1 MSRKTFKSSFF
12 KQPFSRFTGRKHYLT
27 KKFPKYTPQSLMPT
41 DISTTTSKIPNFDF
55 SEIERTT
62 DRAWYD
68 QEESGVTDDFHF
80 MNNIMGFASKEI
92 EQAKKEGFTD
102 LKQKKLQLSKPL
114 SKKKAN
120 LIDTNKWELNR
131 MITSGVVEK
140 SNYNYQLYDDED
152 EEYNKMLIQVNEI
165 NPKFLAGYT
174 ILADKLHQNNKIEIV
189 KDPSSDISRLAK
201 RGSNIL
207 RIIREKKEASK
218 YLELEEGDNSSNTNN
233 TKNIFNDMGIGDMNR
248 KFSEAMMEGNYEN
261 MLKNKLEAVSEFAKT
276 KTIKEQKESL
286 PIFSVKEELLNIIR
300 DNKVTII
307 VGETGSGKTTQLTQY
322 LYENGYAKYGIIGCT
337 QPRRVAAVC
346 VAKRVSEEMCIELGD
361 IVGYTIRFE
370 EFINEKTT
378 KIKYM
383 TEGILLRESLTDNEL
398 NTYSVII
405 MDEAHERSLCTD
417 VLFGILKKI
426 IAKRRD
432 LKLIIT
438 SATMNSK
445 KFSSFFGDAPI
456 YQIPGRTFQ
465 VTYNYAKSTP
475 EDYVDA
481 AVKKAIEV
489 HLRYPQGDILV
500 FMTGQEDIEA
510 TCLLLNERL
519 KRFEGNVPKIV
530 ILPIYSQ
537 LPSDYQARIF
547 QKTKYRKCIVATNI
561 AETSLTLDGVKYVID
576 SGLCKL
582 KVYNPKIGMD
592 ALRVTPISQANAN
605 QRGGRAGRTG
615 PGLCFRLYTE
625 HSFNNEMWEN
635 NVPEIQRTNLAN
647 VVLLLKS
654 LKIDNLLEFEFMDP
668 PPHDTILNSMYQLWQ
683 LGALDDNGDLT
694 ELGKVMVEFPL
705 DPSLSK
711 ILIVSEKYGCSSEI
725 ATIVSML
732 NVQSIFVRPKD
743 YEKQADLARE
753 RFYIPES
760 DHLTLLNV
768 YEKWRLNNNSIEW
781 ANENFLN
788 YKSLKKVNDVR
799 KQIILIMLNNN
810 INLISCNNN
819 WEYVRKCI
827 IAGYFLNAAKLKGIG
842 EYVNLRTGIP
852 CVLHPSSAIY
862 SLGYTPDYCVYHE
875 LIMTSKEYMSC
886 VTAIEPSWLVEVA
899 PNFFSFKKI
908 ENDNLLKIKLQNE
921 EKKEND
927 VKEEDINNKDE
938 NKDEGDEE
946 TEKFSENEK
955 EINNEDINS
964 NINNN
969 CIELEEEKEEN
980 KIINGRNNKKEKS
993 KLNIFNKKRKFRI
1006 I

>member
-1 MSRKTFKSSFF
+1 MSHFPNFF
-12 KQPFSRFTGRKHYLT
+12 KRPYQRLIGRKHYLT
-27 KKFPKYTPQSLMPT
+27 KKFPKFTPQSLNPT
-41 DISTTTSKIPNFDF
+41 NDVSLNDNTANKVNYDL
-55 SEIERTT
+55 SEIEKTT
-62 DRAWYD
+62 DRDWYD
-68 QEESGVTDDFHF
+68 QEESGVTDDFHYIH
-80 MNNIMGFASKEI
+80 NIMGFSSKEI
-92 EQAKKEGFTD
+92 EKAKEEGFTD

-114 SKKKAN
+114 NKKKAN

-152 EEYNKMLIQVNEI
+152 DEENKLLIQI
-165 NPKFLAGYT
+165 NDIKPKFLSGHV
-174 ILADKLHQNNKIEIV
+174 ILSKQNQKIEIV
-189 KDPSSDISRLAK
+189 KDPLSDISRMAK

-207 RIIREKKEASK
+207 RYIREKKEATK
-218 YLELEEGDNSSNTNN
+218 YQDNQSEQNGDLSSVNDQNNGAN
-233 TKNIFNDMGIGDMNR
+233 TKNIFTDLNMNSNLGLEGI
-248 KFSEAMMEGNYEN
+248 SPELSQAIVESSYAS
-261 MLKNKLEAVSEFAKT
+261 MLKNKLAAVSEFAKT
-276 KTIKEQKESL
+276 KTIKEQRESL
-286 PIFSVKEELLNIIR
+286 PIYSVREELLNIIR
-300 DNKVTII
+300 DNKVVII

-322 LYENGYAKYGIIGCT
+322 LYESGYAKYGIIGCT

-346 VAKRVSEEMCIELGD
+346 VAKRVSEEMNTQLGD
-361 IVGYTIRFE
+361 VVGYTIRFE
-370 EFINEKTT
+370 EFVNENKT

-398 NTYSVII
+398 NMYSVII

-445 KFSSFFGDAPI
+445 KFSTFFGEAPI
-456 YQIPGRTFQ
+456 YVIPGRTFQ
-465 VTYNYAKSTP
+465 VSYQYGKSTP

-481 AVKKAIEV
+481 AVKKTIEV
-489 HLRYPQGDILV
+489 HLQYPQGDILV

-510 TCLLLNERL
+510 TCLLLKERL
-519 KRFEGNVPKIV
+519 RQLGENVPKIV

-547 QKTKYRKCIVATNI
+547 QKTEHRKCIVATNI

-576 SGLCKL
+576 TGLCKL

-625 HSFNNEMWEN
+625 HSYNSEMWEN

-654 LKIDNLLEFEFMDP
+654 LKIDDLLEFDFMDP
-668 PPHDTILNSMYQLWQ
+668 PPPDTILNSMYQLWQ
-683 LGALDDNGDLT
+683 LGALDNNGDLT

-705 DPSLSK
+705 DPALSK

-743 YEKQADLARE
+743 HEKQADLARE
-753 RFYIPES
+753 RFYVPES

-768 YEKWRLNNNSIEW
+768 YEEWRLNDNSKEW
-781 ANENFLN
+781 ANENYLN

-799 KQIILIMLNNN
+799 KQIVLIMQNNN
-810 INLISCNNN
+810 IELVSCKNN
-819 WEYVRKCI
+819 WEDVRKCI
-827 IAGYFLNAAKLKGIG
+827 VAGYFLNAAKLKGIG

-886 VTAIEPSWLVEVA
+886 VTAIESSWLVEVV
-899 PNFFSFKKI
+899 PDFFSFKKI
-908 ENDNLLKIKLQNE
+908 VSDNPLHSTIDKNENKEE
-921 EKKEND
+921 EKKEE
-927 VKEEDINNKDE
+927 KEDEDEITEKNTNNIDLDE
-938 NKDEGDEE
+938 N
-946 TEKFSENEK
+946 
-955 EINNEDINS
+955 NNIS
-964 NINNN
+964 M
-969 CIELEEEKEEN
+969 
-980 KIINGRNNKKEKS
+980 GRQTPSVYKEKLD
-993 KLNIFNKKRKFRI
+993 KMNNLRKKRRFHI
-1006 I
+1006 

>member
-1 MSRKTFKSSFF
+1 MNRKSFKSNFF

-55 SEIERTT
+55 SEIERYT

-80 MNNIMGFASKEI
+80 MNNIMGFASQEI

-131 MITSGVVEK
+131 MITSGVVDK
-140 SNYNYQLYDDED
+140 SNYNYQLYDEDD
-152 EEYNKMLIQVNEI
+152 EEYNKMLIQVNDI
-165 NPKFLAGYT
+165 NPKFLSGYT
-174 ILADKLHQNNKIEIV
+174 ILSDKLHQNNKIEIV
-189 KDPSSDISRLAK
+189 KDPASDISRLAK

-207 RIIREKKEASK
+207 KWIREKKEASK
-218 YLELEEGDNSSNTNN
+218 YLEQEEGDNMSTSSSKNN
-233 TKNIFNDMGIGDMNR
+233 TKNIFNDMGIGDMN
-248 KFSEAMMEGNYEN
+248 KNFSEAMLEGNYEN
-261 MLKNKLEAVSEFAKT
+261 MVKNKLEAVSEFART

-300 DNKVTII
+300 DNKVVII

-322 LYENGYAKYGIIGCT
+322 LYESGYAKYGIIGCT

-346 VAKRVSEEMCIELGD
+346 VAKRVSEEMNTDLGD

-438 SATMNSK
+438 SATMNSR
-445 KFSSFFGDAPI
+445 KFSSFFGGAPI

-465 VTYNYAKSTP
+465 VTYHYAKSTP

-481 AVKKAIEV
+481 AVKKAIQV
-489 HLRYPQGDILV
+489 HLEYPSGDILV

-519 KRFEGNVPKIV
+519 KRLEGNVPKIV

-576 SGLCKL
+576 TGLCKL

-615 PGLCFRLYTE
+615 PGICFRLYTE
-625 HSFNNEMWEN
+625 HSFNSEMWEN

-694 ELGKVMVEFPL
+694 DLGKVMVEFPL

-768 YEKWRLNNNSIEW
+768 YEKWQLNNNSIEW

-810 INLISCNNN
+810 IELISCKNN
-819 WEYVRKCI
+819 WEDVRKCI

-908 ENDNLLKIKLQNE
+908 ESDNPLKVKIQNE
-921 EKKEND
+921 EKKESEE
-927 VKEEDINNKDE
+927 VKIDE
-938 NKDEGDEE
+938 KEKVDDEDEE
-946 TEKFSENEK
+946 TEKFDENAK
-955 EINNEDINS
+955 DDDMDNKL
-964 NINNN
+964 NNN
-969 CIELEEEKEEN
+969 IIELDENEEEKKMLN
-980 KIINGRNNKKEKS
+980 DKNVKKEPS
-993 KLNIFNKKRKFRI
+993 KLKIFNKKRKFRI

>member
-1 MSRKTFKSSFF
+1 MKKSFNF
-12 KQPFSRFTGRKHYLT
+12 KQPFSRFIGRKHYLT
-27 KKFPKYTPQSLMPT
+27 KKFPKYTPQSLMPV
-41 DISTTTSKIPNFDF
+41 DISTTGASKVPNFDF
-55 SEIERTT
+55 SEIERYT

-80 MNNIMGFASKEI
+80 LHNIMGFASKEI
-92 EQAKKEGFTD
+92 EKAKEEGFTD

-152 EEYNKMLIQVNEI
+152 EEYNKMLIQVNDI
-165 NPKFLAGYT
+165 NPKFLSGHT
-174 ILADKLHQNNKIEIV
+174 ILSEKLHHNNKIEIV
-189 KDPSSDISRLAK
+189 KDPTSDISRLAK

-207 RIIREKKEASK
+207 RYIREKKEASK
-218 YLELEEGDNSSNTNN
+218 FQEIEGEQGDNNSTKN
-233 TKNIFNDMGIGDMNR
+233 TKNIFNDMGVGEMN
-248 KFSEAMMEGNYEN
+248 KEFSEAAEGNYVN
-261 MLKNKLEAVSEFAKT
+261 MLKNKLEAV
-276 KTIKEQKESL
+276 
-286 PIFSVKEELLNIIR
+286 
-300 DNKVTII
+300 

-322 LYENGYAKYGIIGCT
+322 LYENGYSKYGIIGCT

-346 VAKRVSEEMCIELGD
+346 VAKRVSEEMGTELGD

-370 EFINEKTT
+370 EFINEKRT

-398 NTYSVII
+398 NMYSVII

-432 LKLIIT
+432 LKLIVT

-445 KFSSFFGDAPI
+445 KFSSFFGGAPI

-465 VTYNYAKSTP
+465 VTYHYAKSTP

-489 HLRYPQGDILV
+489 HLQYPQGDILV

-519 KRFEGNVPKIV
+519 KLLGENVPKIV

-576 SGLCKL
+576 TGLCKL

-625 HSFNNEMWEN
+625 HSFNSEMWEN

-683 LGALDDNGDLT
+683 LGALDENGDLT
-694 ELGKVMVEFPL
+694 DLGKVMVEFPL
-705 DPSLSK
+705 DPALSK

-768 YEKWRLNNNSIEW
+768 YEKWRMNNNSIEW
-781 ANENFLN
+781 ANENYLN

-810 INLISCNNN
+810 IKLISCNNN

-827 IAGYFLNAAKLKGIG
+827 IAGYFLNSAKLKGIG
-842 EYVNLRTGIP
+842 EYVNIRTGIP

-886 VTAIEPSWLVEVA
+886 VTSIEPSWLVEVA

-908 ENDNLLKIKLQNE
+908 ESDNPLKGISPE
-921 EKKEND
+921 EKKNNEIIEE
-927 VKEEDINNKDE
+927 KEELNKDE
-938 NKDEGDEE
+938 ESEE
-946 TEKFSENEK
+946 TEKYEENENNDDNDK
-955 EINNEDINS
+955 ETKSKIIELDENEENMNN

-969 CIELEEEKEEN
+969 SQN
-980 KIINGRNNKKEKS
+980 NNKKEKY
-993 KLNIFNKKRKFRI
+993 KLNIFNKKRRFRI

>member
-1 MSRKTFKSSFF
+1 MQKKTGFLKPTF
-12 KQPFSRFTGRKHYLT
+12 QRFTGRKHYLT
-27 KKFPKYTPQSLMPT
+27 KKFPKFTPQSLNPT
-41 DISTTTSKIPNFDF
+41 NDTSLNYQNGKINYDL
-55 SEIERTT
+55 SEIEKAT
-62 DRAWYD
+62 DRDWYD

-80 MNNIMGFASKEI
+80 IHNIMGFTSKEI
-92 EQAKKEGFTD
+92 EKAKEEGFTD

-114 SKKKAN
+114 NKKKAN

-140 SNYNYQLYDDED
+140 FNYNYQLYDDED
-152 EEYNKMLIQVNEI
+152 DEENKLLIQVNDI
-165 NPKFLAGYT
+165 KPQFLSGYT
-174 ILADKLHQNNKIEIV
+174 ILSKQNQKIEIV
-189 KDPSSDISRLAK
+189 KDPLSDISRMAK

-207 RIIREKKEASK
+207 RYIREKKEATK
-218 YLELEEGDNSSNTNN
+218 YKENQNEQNGDLNSINNDNTGMN
-233 TKNIFNDMGIGDMNR
+233 TRNIFQDLNLNKNLEIDGI
-248 KFSEAMMEGNYEN
+248 SPELSQTLIESSYAN

-276 KTIKEQKESL
+276 KTIREQRESL
-286 PIFSVKEELLNIIR
+286 PIYSVRDELLNIIR

-322 LYENGYAKYGIIGCT
+322 LYESGYSKYGIIGCT

-346 VAKRVSEEMCIELGD
+346 VAKRVSEEMNSQLGD

-370 EFINEKTT
+370 EFVNEKKT

-398 NTYSVII
+398 NMYSVII

-432 LKLIIT
+432 LKLIVT

-445 KFSSFFGDAPI
+445 KFSTFFGGAPI
-456 YQIPGRTFQ
+456 YMIPGRTFQ
-465 VTYNYAKSTP
+465 VSYHYGKSTP

-489 HLRYPQGDILV
+489 HLQYPQGDILV

-519 KRFEGNVPKIV
+519 RQLGENVPKIV

-547 QKTKYRKCIVATNI
+547 QKTEHRKCIVATNI

-576 SGLCKL
+576 TGLCKL

-625 HSFNNEMWEN
+625 HSFNSEMWEN

-654 LKIDNLLEFEFMDP
+654 LKIDNLLEFDFMDA

-683 LGALDDNGDLT
+683 LGALDDKGDLT
-694 ELGKVMVEFPL
+694 ELGKIMVEFPL
-705 DPSLSK
+705 DPALSK

-743 YEKQADLARE
+743 HEKQADLARE

-768 YEKWRLNNNSIEW
+768 YEKWRINGNSMEW
-781 ANENFLN
+781 ANENYLN

-799 KQIILIMLNNN
+799 KQIILIMLNNG
-810 INLISCNNN
+810 IKLVSCKNN
-819 WEYVRKCI
+819 WEDVRKCI

-886 VTAIEPSWLVEVA
+886 VTAIEPSWLVEVV

-908 ENDNLLKIKLQNE
+908 ESDNPLRLPIDKKDKTE
-921 EKKEND
+921 EKKEENLD
-927 VKEEDINNKDE
+927 KD
-938 NKDEGDEE
+938 DDDEE
-946 TEKFSENEK
+946 TEKNEDNIIALDEDKEKNCSVGRQTPSVYNKEKK
-955 EINNEDINS
+955 EI
-964 NINNN
+964 
-969 CIELEEEKEEN
+969 K
-980 KIINGRNNKKEKS
+980 
-993 KLNIFNKKRKFRI
+993 NIFNKKRRFHI

>member
-1 MSRKTFKSSFF
+1 MSHFPNFF
-12 KQPFSRFTGRKHYLT
+12 KRPYQRLIGRKHYLT
-27 KKFPKYTPQSLMPT
+27 KKFPKFTPQSLNPT
-41 DISTTTSKIPNFDF
+41 NDVSLNDNTANKVNYDL
-55 SEIERTT
+55 SEIEKTT
-62 DRAWYD
+62 DRDWYD
-68 QEESGVTDDFHF
+68 QEESGVTDDFHYIH
-80 MNNIMGFASKEI
+80 NIMGFSSKEI
-92 EQAKKEGFTD
+92 EKAKEEGFTD

-114 SKKKAN
+114 NKKKAN

-152 EEYNKMLIQVNEI
+152 DEENKLLIQI
-165 NPKFLAGYT
+165 NDIKPKFLSGHV
-174 ILADKLHQNNKIEIV
+174 ILSKQNQKIEIV
-189 KDPSSDISRLAK
+189 KDPLSDISRMAK

-207 RIIREKKEASK
+207 RYIREKKEATK
-218 YLELEEGDNSSNTNN
+218 YQDNQSEQNGDLASVNDQNNGAN
-233 TKNIFNDMGIGDMNR
+233 TKNIFTDLNMNANLGI
-248 KFSEAMMEGNYEN
+248 EGLSPELSQAIAESSYAS
-261 MLKNKLEAVSEFAKT
+261 MLKNKLQAVSEFAKT
-276 KTIKEQKESL
+276 KTIKEQRESL
-286 PIFSVKEELLNIIR
+286 PIYSVREELLNIIR
-300 DNKVTII
+300 DNKVVII

-322 LYENGYAKYGIIGCT
+322 LYESGYAKYGIIGCT

-346 VAKRVSEEMCIELGD
+346 VAKRVSEEMNTQLGD

-370 EFINEKTT
+370 EFIDENKT

-398 NTYSVII
+398 NMYSVII

-445 KFSSFFGDAPI
+445 KFSTFFGEAPI
-456 YQIPGRTFQ
+456 YVIPGRTFQ
-465 VTYNYAKSTP
+465 VSYQYGKSTP

-481 AVKKAIEV
+481 AVKKTIEV
-489 HLRYPQGDILV
+489 HLQYPQGDILV

-510 TCLLLNERL
+510 TCLLLKERL
-519 KRFEGNVPKIV
+519 RQLGENVPKIV

-547 QKTKYRKCIVATNI
+547 QKTEHRKCIVATNI

-576 SGLCKL
+576 TGLCKL

-625 HSFNNEMWEN
+625 HSYNSEMWEN

-654 LKIDNLLEFEFMDP
+654 LKIDDLLEFDFMDP
-668 PPHDTILNSMYQLWQ
+668 PPPDTILNSMYQLWQ
-683 LGALDDNGDLT
+683 LGALDNNGDLT

-705 DPSLSK
+705 DPALSK

-732 NVQSIFVRPKD
+732 NVQSIFIRPKD
-743 YEKQADLARE
+743 HEKQADLARE
-753 RFYIPES
+753 RFYVPES

-768 YEKWRLNNNSIEW
+768 YEEWRLNDNSKEW
-781 ANENFLN
+781 ANENYLN

-799 KQIILIMLNNN
+799 KQIVLIMQNNN
-810 INLISCNNN
+810 IELVSCKNN
-819 WEYVRKCI
+819 WEDVRKCI
-827 IAGYFLNAAKLKGIG
+827 VAGYFLNAAKLKGIG

-886 VTAIEPSWLVEVA
+886 VTAIESSWLVEVV
-899 PNFFSFKKI
+899 PDFFSFKKI
-908 ENDNLLKIKLQNE
+908 VSDNPLHSTIDKNENKEE
-921 EKKEND
+921 EKKEE
-927 VKEEDINNKDE
+927 KEDEDEI
-938 NKDEGDEE
+938 
-946 TEKFSENEK
+946 TEKNT
-955 EINNEDINS
+955 NNID
-964 NINNN
+964 
-969 CIELEEEKEEN
+969 
-980 KIINGRNNKKEKS
+980 
-993 KLNIFNKKRKFRI
+993 
-1006 I
+1006 

>member
-1 MSRKTFKSSFF
+1 MKSFKKNFF

-41 DISTTTSKIPNFDF
+41 DISTGTSKIPNFDF

-80 MNNIMGFASKEI
+80 MNNIMGFASKEV
-92 EQAKKEGFTD
+92 EKAKEEGFTD

-131 MITSGVVEK
+131 MITSGVVDK

-152 EEYNKMLIQVNEI
+152 DEYNKMLIQVNDV
-165 NPKFLAGYT
+165 NPKFLSGHT
-174 ILADKLHQNNKIEIV
+174 ILSEKLHQNNKIEIV
-189 KDPSSDISRLAK
+189 KDPASDISRMAK

-207 RIIREKKEASK
+207 RYIREKKEASK
-218 YLELEEGDNSSNTNN
+218 FQEMENDQSDSMSITSNNKN
-233 TKNIFNDMGIGDMNR
+233 TKNIFNNMGFGDMN
-248 KFSEAMMEGNYEN
+248 KEFSEATEGNYVH
-261 MLKNKLEAVSEFAKT
+261 MLKNKLEAVSEFAKN

-286 PIFSVKEELLNIIR
+286 PIFSVKEDLLNIIR

-322 LYENGYAKYGIIGCT
+322 LYESGYAKYGIIGCT

-346 VAKRVSEEMCIELGD
+346 VAKRVSEEMNTDLGD

-398 NTYSVII
+398 NMYSVII

-432 LKLIIT
+432 LKLIVT
-438 SATMNSK
+438 SATMNSR
-445 KFSSFFGDAPI
+445 KFSSFFGGAPI

-489 HLRYPQGDILV
+489 HLQYPQGDILV

-519 KRFEGNVPKIV
+519 KQLGENVPKIV

-576 SGLCKL
+576 TGLCKL

-625 HSFNNEMWEN
+625 HSFNSEMWEN

-705 DPSLSK
+705 DPALSK
-711 ILIVSEKYGCSSEI
+711 ILIVSEKYECSSEI

-768 YEKWRLNNNSIEW
+768 YQKWRSSNNSIEW

-788 YKSLKKVNDVR
+788 YKSLKKVDDVR
-799 KQIILIMLNNN
+799 KQIILIMMNNN
-810 INLISCNNN
+810 INLISCKNN

-862 SLGYTPDYCVYHE
+862 SLGYTPDFCVYHE

-899 PNFFSFKKI
+899 PNFFTFKKI
-908 ENDNLLKIKLQNE
+908 ETDNPLKRKLSSE
-921 EKKEND
+921 EKKDDENIKED
-927 VKEEDINNKDE
+927 NKDNNNNEEDD
-938 NKDEGDEE
+938 DEE
-946 TEKFSENEK
+946 TEKY
-955 EINNEDINS
+955 NEDEKDNT

-969 CIELEEEKEEN
+969 IISLEEKEEEN
-980 KIINGRNNKKEKS
+980 KIKNDKNNKKEKS
-993 KLNIFNKKRKFRI
+993 KLNIFNEKRKFHI

>member
-1 MSRKTFKSSFF
+1 MSHFPNFF
-12 KQPFSRFTGRKHYLT
+12 KRPYQRLIGRKHYLT
-27 KKFPKYTPQSLMPT
+27 KKFPKFTPQSLNPT
-41 DISTTTSKIPNFDF
+41 NDVSLNDNTANKVNYDL
-55 SEIERTT
+55 SEIEKTT
-62 DRAWYD
+62 DRDWYD
-68 QEESGVTDDFHF
+68 QEESGVTDDFHYIH
-80 MNNIMGFASKEI
+80 NIMGFSSKEI
-92 EQAKKEGFTD
+92 EKAKEEGFTD

-114 SKKKAN
+114 NKKKAN

-152 EEYNKMLIQVNEI
+152 DEENKLLIQI
-165 NPKFLAGYT
+165 NDIKPKFLSGHV
-174 ILADKLHQNNKIEIV
+174 ILSKQNQKIEIV
-189 KDPSSDISRLAK
+189 KDPLSDISRMAK

-207 RIIREKKEASK
+207 RYIREKKEATK
-218 YLELEEGDNSSNTNN
+218 YQDNQSEQNGDLASVNDQNNGAN
-233 TKNIFNDMGIGDMNR
+233 TKNIFTDLNMNANLGI
-248 KFSEAMMEGNYEN
+248 EGLSPELSQAIAESSYAS
-261 MLKNKLEAVSEFAKT
+261 MLKNKLQAVSEFAKT
-276 KTIKEQKESL
+276 KTIKEQRESL
-286 PIFSVKEELLNIIR
+286 PIYSVREELLNIIR
-300 DNKVTII
+300 DNKVVII

-322 LYENGYAKYGIIGCT
+322 LYESGYAKYGIIGCT

-346 VAKRVSEEMCIELGD
+346 VAKRVSEEMNTQLGD

-370 EFINEKTT
+370 EFIDENKT

-398 NTYSVII
+398 NMYSVII

-445 KFSSFFGDAPI
+445 KFSTFFGEAPI
-456 YQIPGRTFQ
+456 YVIPGRTFQ
-465 VTYNYAKSTP
+465 VSYQYGKSTP

-481 AVKKAIEV
+481 AVKKTIEV
-489 HLRYPQGDILV
+489 HLQYPQGDILV

-510 TCLLLNERL
+510 TCLLLKERL
-519 KRFEGNVPKIV
+519 RQLGENVPKIV

-547 QKTKYRKCIVATNI
+547 QKTEHRKCIVATNI

-576 SGLCKL
+576 TGLCKL

-625 HSFNNEMWEN
+625 HSYNSEMWEN

-654 LKIDNLLEFEFMDP
+654 LKIDDLLEFDFMDP
-668 PPHDTILNSMYQLWQ
+668 PPPDTILNSMYQLWQ
-683 LGALDDNGDLT
+683 LGALDNNGDLT

-705 DPSLSK
+705 DPALSK

-732 NVQSIFVRPKD
+732 NVQSIFIRPKD
-743 YEKQADLARE
+743 HEKQADLARE
-753 RFYIPES
+753 RFYVPES

-768 YEKWRLNNNSIEW
+768 YEEWRLNDNSKEW
-781 ANENFLN
+781 ANENYLN

-799 KQIILIMLNNN
+799 KQIVLIMQNNN
-810 INLISCNNN
+810 IELVSCKNN
-819 WEYVRKCI
+819 WEDVRKCI
-827 IAGYFLNAAKLKGIG
+827 VAGYFLNAAKLKGIG

-886 VTAIEPSWLVEVA
+886 VTAIESSWLVEVV
-899 PNFFSFKKI
+899 PDFFSFKKI
-908 ENDNLLKIKLQNE
+908 VSDNPLHSTIDKNENKEE
-921 EKKEND
+921 EKKEE
-927 VKEEDINNKDE
+927 KEDEDEITEKNTNNIDLDE
-938 NKDEGDEE
+938 N
-946 TEKFSENEK
+946 
-955 EINNEDINS
+955 NNIS
-964 NINNN
+964 I
-969 CIELEEEKEEN
+969 
-980 KIINGRNNKKEKS
+980 GRQTPSVCKEKIDRMNN
-993 KLNIFNKKRKFRI
+993 LRKKRRFHI
-1006 I
+1006 

>member
-1 MSRKTFKSSFF
+1 MNRKSFKSNFF

-41 DISTTTSKIPNFDF
+41 DISTTTSKIPNFDI
-55 SEIERTT
+55 SEIERYT

-80 MNNIMGFASKEI
+80 MNNIMGFASQEI

-120 LIDTNKWELNR
+120 LIDTNRWELNR
-131 MITSGVVEK
+131 MITSGVVDK
-140 SNYNYQLYDDED
+140 SNYNYQLYDEDD

-165 NPKFLAGYT
+165 NPKFLSGYT
-174 ILADKLHQNNKIEIV
+174 ILSDKLHQNNKIEIV
-189 KDPSSDISRLAK
+189 KDPDSDISRLAK

-207 RIIREKKEASK
+207 RYIREKKEASK
-218 YLELEEGDNSSNTNN
+218 YLEMEEGDNMSTSSSKNN
-233 TKNIFNDMGIGDMNR
+233 TKNIFNDMGIGDMN
-248 KFSEAMMEGNYEN
+248 KNFSEAMMEGNYVN

-276 KTIKEQKESL
+276 KTIREQKESL
-286 PIFSVKEELLNIIR
+286 PIFSVKEDLLNIIR
-300 DNKVTII
+300 DNKVVII

-322 LYENGYAKYGIIGCT
+322 LYESGYAKYGIIGCT

-346 VAKRVSEEMCIELGD
+346 VAKRVSEEMNTNLGD

-438 SATMNSK
+438 SATMNSR
-445 KFSSFFGDAPI
+445 KFSSFFGGAPI

-465 VTYNYAKSTP
+465 VTYHYAKSTP

-481 AVKKAIEV
+481 AVKKAIQV
-489 HLRYPQGDILV
+489 HLEYPSGDILV

-519 KRFEGNVPKIV
+519 KRLEGKVPKIV

-576 SGLCKL
+576 TGLCKL

-625 HSFNNEMWEN
+625 HSFNSEMWEN

-810 INLISCNNN
+810 IQLISCKNN
-819 WEYVRKCI
+819 WEDVRKCI

-908 ENDNLLKIKLQNE
+908 ESDNPLKVKIQNE

-927 VKEEDINNKDE
+927 EVKNDVKNEAEDNDDE
-938 NKDEGDEE
+938 V
-946 TEKFSENEK
+946 TEKFDENAK
-955 EINNEDINS
+955 DDDVDNNL
-964 NINNN
+964 NNN
-969 CIELEEEKEEN
+969 VIELDENEEEKKMLN
-980 KIINGRNNKKEKS
+980 DKNVKKEQS
-993 KLNIFNKKRKFRI
+993 KLKIFNKKRRFRI

>member
-1 MSRKTFKSSFF
+1 MKSFKKNFF

-41 DISTTTSKIPNFDF
+41 DISTGTSKIPNFDF

-80 MNNIMGFASKEI
+80 MNNIMGFASKEV
-92 EQAKKEGFTD
+92 EKAKEEGFTD

-131 MITSGVVEK
+131 MITSGVVDK

-152 EEYNKMLIQVNEI
+152 DEYNKMLIQVNDV
-165 NPKFLAGYT
+165 NPKFLSGHT
-174 ILADKLHQNNKIEIV
+174 ILSEKLHQNNKIEIV
-189 KDPSSDISRLAK
+189 KDPASDISRMAK

-207 RIIREKKEASK
+207 RYIREKKEASK
-218 YLELEEGDNSSNTNN
+218 FQEMENDQSDSMSITSNNKN
-233 TKNIFNDMGIGDMNR
+233 TKNIFNNMGFGDMN
-248 KFSEAMMEGNYEN
+248 KEFSEATEGNYVH
-261 MLKNKLEAVSEFAKT
+261 MLKNKLEAVSEFAKN

-286 PIFSVKEELLNIIR
+286 PIFSVKEDLLNIIR

-322 LYENGYAKYGIIGCT
+322 LYESGYAKYGIIGCT

-346 VAKRVSEEMCIELGD
+346 VAKRVSEEMNTDLGD

-398 NTYSVII
+398 NMYSVII

-432 LKLIIT
+432 LKLIVT
-438 SATMNSK
+438 SATMNSR
-445 KFSSFFGDAPI
+445 KFSSFFGGAPI

-489 HLRYPQGDILV
+489 HLQYPQGDILV

-519 KRFEGNVPKIV
+519 KQLGENVPKIV

-576 SGLCKL
+576 TGLCKL

-625 HSFNNEMWEN
+625 HSFNSEMWEN

-705 DPSLSK
+705 DPALSK
-711 ILIVSEKYGCSSEI
+711 ILIVSEKYECSSEI

-768 YEKWRLNNNSIEW
+768 YQKWRSSNNSIEW

-788 YKSLKKVNDVR
+788 YKSLKKVDDVR
-799 KQIILIMLNNN
+799 KQIILIMMNNN
-810 INLISCNNN
+810 INLISCKNN

-862 SLGYTPDYCVYHE
+862 SLGYTPDFCVYHE

-899 PNFFSFKKI
+899 PNFFTFKKI
-908 ENDNLLKIKLQNE
+908 ETDNPLKRKLSSE
-921 EKKEND
+921 EKKDDENIKED
-927 VKEEDINNKDE
+927 NKDNNNNNEEDD
-938 NKDEGDEE
+938 DEE
-946 TEKFSENEK
+946 TEKY
-955 EINNEDINS
+955 NED
-964 NINNN
+964 
-969 CIELEEEKEEN
+969 EKAFHRHFKNFHRDDESDDEN
-980 KIINGRNNKKEKS
+980 TNVPKNVAMHLRFTARFFS
-993 KLNIFNKKRKFRI
+993 ACA
-1006 I
+1006 

>member
-1 MSRKTFKSSFF
+1 MKQTFPK
-12 KQPFSRFTGRKHYLT
+12 FSGRKHYLT
-27 KKFPKYTPQSLMPT
+27 KKFPKFTPQSLNQT
-41 DISTTTSKIPNFDF
+41 NDITLNMGTRPNYDL
-55 SEIERTT
+55 SEIEKAT
-62 DRAWYD
+62 DRDWYD

-80 MNNIMGFASKEI
+80 IHNIMGFSSKEI
-92 EQAKKEGFTD
+92 EKAKEEGFID

-114 SKKKAN
+114 NKKKAN

-131 MITSGVVEK
+131 MITSGVVDK
-140 SNYNYQLYDDED
+140 SNYNYQLYDEDDD
-152 EEYNKMLIQVNEI
+152 EENKLLIQVNDI
-165 NPKFLAGYT
+165 KPKFLSGHI
-174 ILADKLHQNNKIEIV
+174 ILSKQNQKIEIV
-189 KDPSSDISRLAK
+189 KDPLSDISRMAK

-207 RIIREKKEASK
+207 RYIREKKEATK
-218 YLELEEGDNSSNTNN
+218 YQENQSEQNNGDINSINNINNGMN
-233 TKNIFNDMGIGDMNR
+233 TKNIFQDLNLNKNLEI
-248 KFSEAMMEGNYEN
+248 EGLSPELSQTIIESSYAN

-286 PIFSVKEELLNIIR
+286 PIFSVRDELLNIIR

-322 LYENGYAKYGIIGCT
+322 LYESGYAKYGIIGCT

-346 VAKRVSEEMCIELGD
+346 VAKRVSEEMNSKVGD

-370 EFINEKTT
+370 EFVNEKKT

-398 NTYSVII
+398 QMYSVII

-432 LKLIIT
+432 LKLIVT

-445 KFSSFFGDAPI
+445 KFSTFFGDAPI
-456 YQIPGRTFQ
+456 YMIPGRTFQ
-465 VTYNYAKSTP
+465 VSYHYGKSTP

-481 AVKKAIEV
+481 AVKKTIEV
-489 HLRYPQGDILV
+489 HLQYPQGDILV

-519 KRFEGNVPKIV
+519 KQLGEGVPKIV

-547 QKTKYRKCIVATNI
+547 QKTEHRKCIVATNI

-576 SGLCKL
+576 TGLCKL

-625 HSFNNEMWEN
+625 HSFNSEMWEN

-654 LKIDNLLEFEFMDP
+654 LKIDNLLEFDFMDA

-683 LGALDDNGDLT
+683 LGALDDKGDLT
-694 ELGKVMVEFPL
+694 ELGKIMVEFPL
-705 DPSLSK
+705 DPALSK

-768 YEKWRLNNNSIEW
+768 YEKWRLNGNSVEW
-781 ANENFLN
+781 ANENYLN

-810 INLISCNNN
+810 IKLVSCKNN
-819 WEYVRKCI
+819 WEEVRKCI

-908 ENDNLLKIKLQNE
+908 VSDNPLHQAIDKKENKIE
-921 EKKEND
+921 EKKEEDLDND
-927 VKEEDINNKDE
+927 
-938 NKDEGDEE
+938 DEE
-946 TEKFSENEK
+946 TEKNENIIPLK
-955 EINNEDINS
+955 EDDD
-964 NINNN
+964 NNN
-969 CIELEEEKEEN
+969 YSKHIPNSVREKTD
-980 KIINGRNNKKEKS
+980 KINPTK
-993 KLNIFNKKRKFRI
+993 KKRRFHI

>member
-1 MSRKTFKSSFF
+1 MSHFPNFF
-12 KQPFSRFTGRKHYLT
+12 KRPYQRLIGRKHYLT
-27 KKFPKYTPQSLMPT
+27 KKFPKFTPQSLNPT
-41 DISTTTSKIPNFDF
+41 NDVSLNDNTANKVNYDL
-55 SEIERTT
+55 SEIEKTT
-62 DRAWYD
+62 DRDWYD
-68 QEESGVTDDFHF
+68 QEESGVTDDFHYIH
-80 MNNIMGFASKEI
+80 NIMGFSSKEI
-92 EQAKKEGFTD
+92 EKAKEEGFTD

-114 SKKKAN
+114 NKKKAN

-152 EEYNKMLIQVNEI
+152 DEENKLLIQI
-165 NPKFLAGYT
+165 NDIKPKFLSGHV
-174 ILADKLHQNNKIEIV
+174 ILSKQNQKIEIV
-189 KDPSSDISRLAK
+189 KDPLSDISRMAK

-207 RIIREKKEASK
+207 RYIREKKEATK
-218 YLELEEGDNSSNTNN
+218 YQDNQSEQNGDLSSVNDQNNGAN
-233 TKNIFNDMGIGDMNR
+233 TKNIFSDLNMNSNLGLEGI
-248 KFSEAMMEGNYEN
+248 SPELSQAIVESSYAS
-261 MLKNKLEAVSEFAKT
+261 MLKNKLAAVSEFAKT
-276 KTIKEQKESL
+276 KTIKEQRESL
-286 PIFSVKEELLNIIR
+286 PIYSVREELLNIIR
-300 DNKVTII
+300 DNKVVII

-322 LYENGYAKYGIIGCT
+322 LYESGYAKYGIIGCT

-346 VAKRVSEEMCIELGD
+346 VAKRVSEEMNTQLGD
-361 IVGYTIRFE
+361 VVGYTIRFE
-370 EFINEKTT
+370 EFVNENKT

-398 NTYSVII
+398 NMYSVII

-445 KFSSFFGDAPI
+445 KFSTFFGEAPI
-456 YQIPGRTFQ
+456 YVIPGRTFQ
-465 VTYNYAKSTP
+465 VSYQYGKSTP

-481 AVKKAIEV
+481 AVKKTIEV
-489 HLRYPQGDILV
+489 HLQYPQGDILV

-510 TCLLLNERL
+510 TCLLLKERL
-519 KRFEGNVPKIV
+519 RQLGENVPKIV

-547 QKTKYRKCIVATNI
+547 QKTEHRKCIVATNI

-576 SGLCKL
+576 TGLCKL

-625 HSFNNEMWEN
+625 HSYNSEMWEN

-654 LKIDNLLEFEFMDP
+654 LKIDDLLEFDFMDP
-668 PPHDTILNSMYQLWQ
+668 PPPDTILNSMYQLWQ
-683 LGALDDNGDLT
+683 LGALDNNGDLT

-705 DPSLSK
+705 DPALSK

-743 YEKQADLARE
+743 HEKQADLARE
-753 RFYIPES
+753 RFYVPES

-768 YEKWRLNNNSIEW
+768 YEEWRLNDNSKEW
-781 ANENFLN
+781 ANENYLN

-799 KQIILIMLNNN
+799 KQIVLIMQNNN
-810 INLISCNNN
+810 IELVSCKNN
-819 WEYVRKCI
+819 WEDVRKCI
-827 IAGYFLNAAKLKGIG
+827 VAGYFLNAAKLKGIG

-886 VTAIEPSWLVEVA
+886 VTAIESSWLVEVV
-899 PNFFSFKKI
+899 PDFFSFKKI
-908 ENDNLLKIKLQNE
+908 VSDNPLHSTIDKNENKEE
-921 EKKEND
+921 EKKEE
-927 VKEEDINNKDE
+927 KEDEDEITEKNTNNIDLDE
-938 NKDEGDEE
+938 N
-946 TEKFSENEK
+946 
-955 EINNEDINS
+955 NNIS
-964 NINNN
+964 M
-969 CIELEEEKEEN
+969 
-980 KIINGRNNKKEKS
+980 GRQTPSVYKEKLD
-993 KLNIFNKKRKFRI
+993 KMNNLRKKRRFHI
-1006 I
+1006 

>member
-1 MSRKTFKSSFF
+1 MKGNSHFKSGFLKPTF
-12 KQPFSRFTGRKHYLT
+12 HKYTGRKHYLT
-27 KKFPKYTPQSLMPT
+27 KKFPKFTPQSLNST
-41 DISTTTSKIPNFDF
+41 IDISQINASGKTTYDL
-55 SEIERTT
+55 SEIERAT
-62 DRAWYD
+62 DRDWYD

-80 MNNIMGFASKEI
+80 IHNIMGFTSKEI
-92 EQAKKEGFTD
+92 EKAKEEGFTD

-114 SKKKAN
+114 NKKKAN

-140 SNYNYQLYDDED
+140 FNFNYQLYDDED
-152 EEYNKMLIQVNEI
+152 DEENKLLIQVNDI
-165 NPKFLAGYT
+165 KPNFLSGYT
-174 ILADKLHQNNKIEIV
+174 ILSKQAQKIEIV
-189 KDPSSDISRLAK
+189 KDPLSDISRMAK

-207 RIIREKKEASK
+207 RYIREKKEATK
-218 YLELEEGDNSSNTNN
+218 YQESQIEQNNGDINKININNGMN
-233 TKNIFNDMGIGDMNR
+233 TKNIFQDLNNNKNLELEIEGI
-248 KFSEAMMEGNYEN
+248 SPELSQTIIESSYAN

-276 KTIKEQKESL
+276 KTIREQKESL
-286 PIFSVKEELLNIIR
+286 PIFSVRDELLNIIR

-322 LYENGYAKYGIIGCT
+322 LYESGYAKYGIIGCT

-346 VAKRVSEEMCIELGD
+346 VAKRVSEEMNSQLGD

-370 EFINEKTT
+370 EFVNEKRT

-398 NTYSVII
+398 QMYSVII

-432 LKLIIT
+432 LKLIVT

-445 KFSSFFGDAPI
+445 KFSTFFGNAPI
-456 YQIPGRTFQ
+456 YMIPGRTFQ
-465 VTYNYAKSTP
+465 VSYHYGKSTP

-489 HLRYPQGDILV
+489 HLQYPQGDILV

-519 KRFEGNVPKIV
+519 KKLGENVPKIV

-547 QKTKYRKCIVATNI
+547 KKTEHRKCIVATNI

-576 SGLCKL
+576 TGLCKL

-625 HSFNNEMWEN
+625 HSFNSEMWEN

-654 LKIDNLLEFEFMDP
+654 LKIDNLLEFDFMDA

-683 LGALDDNGDLT
+683 LGALDDKGDLT
-694 ELGKVMVEFPL
+694 DLGKIMVEFPL
-705 DPSLSK
+705 DPALSK
-711 ILIVSEKYGCSSEI
+711 ILIVSEKFGCSSEI

-743 YEKQADLARE
+743 FETQADLARE

-768 YEKWRLNNNSIEW
+768 YEKWRLNGNSMEW
-781 ANENFLN
+781 ANENYLN
-788 YKSLKKVNDVR
+788 YRSLKKVNDVR

-810 INLISCNNN
+810 IKLVSCKNN
-819 WEYVRKCI
+819 WEDVRKCI

-908 ENDNLLKIKLQNE
+908 VSDNPLRRIVDEKEKNKIE
-921 EKKEND
+921 EKKEEN
-927 VKEEDINNKDE
+927 EDE
-938 NKDEGDEE
+938 DEE
-946 TEKFSENEK
+946 TEK
-955 EINNEDINS
+955 NNE
-964 NINNN
+964 NIIPLKEEDENKDNKNNN
-969 CIELEEEKEEN
+969 GKQIVNNSKD
-980 KIINGRNNKKEKS
+980 KINQTK
-993 KLNIFNKKRKFRI
+993 KKRRFHI

>member
-1 MSRKTFKSSFF
+1 MENDQSDSMS
-12 KQPFSRFTGRKHYLT
+12 
-27 KKFPKYTPQSLMPT
+27 
-41 DISTTTSKIPNFDF
+41 
-55 SEIERTT
+55 
-62 DRAWYD
+62 
-68 QEESGVTDDFHF
+68 
-80 MNNIMGFASKEI
+80 
-92 EQAKKEGFTD
+92 
-102 LKQKKLQLSKPL
+102 
-114 SKKKAN
+114 
-120 LIDTNKWELNR
+120 
-131 MITSGVVEK
+131 ITS
-140 SNYNYQLYDDED
+140 
-152 EEYNKMLIQVNEI
+152 
-165 NPKFLAGYT
+165 
-174 ILADKLHQNNKIEIV
+174 NNK
-189 KDPSSDISRLAK
+189 
-201 RGSNIL
+201 
-207 RIIREKKEASK
+207 
-218 YLELEEGDNSSNTNN
+218 N
-233 TKNIFNDMGIGDMNR
+233 TKNIFNNMGFGDMN
-248 KFSEAMMEGNYEN
+248 KEFSEATEGNYVH
-261 MLKNKLEAVSEFAKT
+261 MLKNKLEAVSEFAKN

-286 PIFSVKEELLNIIR
+286 PIFSVKEDLLNIIR

-322 LYENGYAKYGIIGCT
+322 LYESGYAKYGIIGCT

-346 VAKRVSEEMCIELGD
+346 VAKRVSEEMNTDLGD

-398 NTYSVII
+398 NMYSVII

-432 LKLIIT
+432 LKLIVT
-438 SATMNSK
+438 SATMNSR
-445 KFSSFFGDAPI
+445 KFSSFFGGAPI

-489 HLRYPQGDILV
+489 HLQYPQGDILV

-519 KRFEGNVPKIV
+519 KQLGENVPKIV

-576 SGLCKL
+576 TGLCKL

-625 HSFNNEMWEN
+625 HSFNSEMWEN

-705 DPSLSK
+705 DPALSK
-711 ILIVSEKYGCSSEI
+711 ILIVSEKYECSSEI

-768 YEKWRLNNNSIEW
+768 YQKWRSSNNSIEW

-788 YKSLKKVNDVR
+788 YKSLKKVDDVR
-799 KQIILIMLNNN
+799 KQIILIMMNNN
-810 INLISCNNN
+810 INLISCKNN

-862 SLGYTPDYCVYHE
+862 SLGYTPDFCVYHE

-899 PNFFSFKKI
+899 PNFFTFKKI
-908 ENDNLLKIKLQNE
+908 ETDNPLKRKLSSE
-921 EKKEND
+921 EKKDDENIKED
-927 VKEEDINNKDE
+927 NKDNNNNEEDD
-938 NKDEGDEE
+938 DEE
-946 TEKFSENEK
+946 TEKYNEEEK
-955 EINNEDINS
+955 DNT

-969 CIELEEEKEEN
+969 IISLEEKEEEN
-980 KIINGRNNKKEKS
+980 KIKNDKNNKKEKS
-993 KLNIFNKKRKFRI
+993 KLNIFNKKRKFHI

>member
-12 KQPFSRFTGRKHYLT
+12 KQPFSRYTGRKHYLT

-346 VAKRVSEEMCIELGD
+346 VAKRVSEEMGTELGD

-683 LGALDDNGDLT
+683 LGALDDNGYLT

-927 VKEEDINNKDE
+927 GKEEDINNKDE
-938 NKDEGDEE
+938 NKDEDDEE

>member
-12 KQPFSRFTGRKHYLT
+12 KQPFSRYTGRKHYLT

-346 VAKRVSEEMCIELGD
+346 VAKRVSEEMGTELGD

-927 VKEEDINNKDE
+927 GKEEDINNKDE
-938 NKDEGDEE
+938 NKDEDDEE

>member
-1 MSRKTFKSSFF
+1 MNRKSFKSNFF

-41 DISTTTSKIPNFDF
+41 DISTTTSRIPNFDI
-55 SEIERTT
+55 SEIERYT

-80 MNNIMGFASKEI
+80 MNNIMGFASQEI

-120 LIDTNKWELNR
+120 LIDTNRWELNR
-131 MITSGVVEK
+131 MITSGVVDK
-140 SNYNYQLYDDED
+140 SNYNYQLYDEDD

-165 NPKFLAGYT
+165 NPKFLSGYT
-174 ILADKLHQNNKIEIV
+174 ILSDKLHQNNKIEIV
-189 KDPSSDISRLAK
+189 KDPDSDISRLAK

-207 RIIREKKEASK
+207 RYIREKKEASK
-218 YLELEEGDNSSNTNN
+218 YLEMEEGDNMSTSSSKNN
-233 TKNIFNDMGIGDMNR
+233 TKNIFNDMGIGDMN
-248 KFSEAMMEGNYEN
+248 KNFSEAMMEGNYVN

-276 KTIKEQKESL
+276 KTIREQKESL
-286 PIFSVKEELLNIIR
+286 PIFSVKEDLLNIIR
-300 DNKVTII
+300 DNKVVII

-322 LYENGYAKYGIIGCT
+322 LYESGYAKYGIIGCT

-346 VAKRVSEEMCIELGD
+346 VAKRVSEEMNTNLGD

-438 SATMNSK
+438 SATMNSR
-445 KFSSFFGDAPI
+445 KFSSFFGGAPI

-465 VTYNYAKSTP
+465 VTYHYAKSTP

-481 AVKKAIEV
+481 AVKKAIQV
-489 HLRYPQGDILV
+489 HLEYPSGDILV

-519 KRFEGNVPKIV
+519 KRLEGKVPKIV

-576 SGLCKL
+576 TGLCKL

-625 HSFNNEMWEN
+625 HSFNSEMWEN

-810 INLISCNNN
+810 IQLISCKNN
-819 WEYVRKCI
+819 WEDVRKCI

-908 ENDNLLKIKLQNE
+908 ESDNPLKVKIQNE

-927 VKEEDINNKDE
+927 EVKNDVKNEAEDNDDE
-938 NKDEGDEE
+938 V
-946 TEKFSENEK
+946 TEKFDENAK
-955 EINNEDINS
+955 DDDVDNNL
-964 NINNN
+964 NNN
-969 CIELEEEKEEN
+969 VIELDENEEEKKMLN
-980 KIINGRNNKKEKS
+980 DKNAKKEQS
-993 KLNIFNKKRKFRI
+993 KLKIFNKKRRFRI

>member
-1 MSRKTFKSSFF
+1 MKKSFKSNFF

-41 DISTTTSKIPNFDF
+41 DISTAASKIPNFDF

-92 EQAKKEGFTD
+92 EKAKEEGFTD

-140 SNYNYQLYDDED
+140 TNFNYQLYDDED
-152 EEYNKMLIQVNEI
+152 EEYNKMLIQVNDI
-165 NPKFLAGYT
+165 NPKFLSGHT
-174 ILADKLHQNNKIEIV
+174 ILSEKLHQNNKIEIV
-189 KDPSSDISRLAK
+189 KDPSSDISRMAK

-207 RIIREKKEASK
+207 RYIREKKEASK
-218 YLELEEGDNSSNTNN
+218 FQELENEQGDNISNNN
-233 TKNIFNDMGIGDMNR
+233 KSTKNIFNDMGFSDMNR
-248 KFSEAMMEGNYEN
+248 EFSEAAEGNYVN

-286 PIFSVKEELLNIIR
+286 PIFSVKEDLLNIIR
-300 DNKVTII
+300 DNKVVII

-322 LYENGYAKYGIIGCT
+322 LYESGYAKYGIIGCT

-346 VAKRVSEEMCIELGD
+346 VAKRVSEEMGTELGD

-370 EFINEKTT
+370 EFINEERT

-398 NTYSVII
+398 NMYSVII

-445 KFSSFFGDAPI
+445 KFSTFFGGAPI

-465 VTYNYAKSTP
+465 VTYQYAKSTP

-489 HLRYPQGDILV
+489 HLQYPQGDILV

-519 KRFEGNVPKIV
+519 KQLGENVPKIV

-576 SGLCKL
+576 TGLCKL

-625 HSFNNEMWEN
+625 HSFNTEMWEN

-683 LGALDDNGDLT
+683 LGALDENGDLT
-694 ELGKVMVEFPL
+694 KLGNVMVEFPL

-711 ILIVSEKYGCSSEI
+711 ILIVSEKYKCSSEI

-799 KQIILIMLNNN
+799 KQIVQIMLSNQ
-810 INLISCNNN
+810 IDLISCNNN

-827 IAGYFLNAAKLKGIG
+827 IAGYFLNAARLKGIG

-908 ENDNLLKIKLQNE
+908 ESDNPLKMKIKNE
-921 EKKEND
+921 EKKND
-927 VKEEDINNKDE
+927 ETIKEDTNNEIDE
-938 NKDEGDEE
+938 DEE
-946 TEKFSENEK
+946 TEKL
-955 EINNEDINS
+955 NEDVEKDS

-969 CIELEEEKEEN
+969 IIDLKENEEEKKIQN
-980 KIINGRNNKKEKS
+980 DKIINNKKEKI
-993 KLNIFNKKRKFRI
+993 KLNIFNKKRKFHI

>member
-1 MSRKTFKSSFF
+1 MSHFPNFF
-12 KQPFSRFTGRKHYLT
+12 KRPYQRLIGRKHYLT
-27 KKFPKYTPQSLMPT
+27 KKFPKFTPQSLNPT
-41 DISTTTSKIPNFDF
+41 NDVSLNDNTANKVNYDL
-55 SEIERTT
+55 SEIEKTT
-62 DRAWYD
+62 DRDWYD
-68 QEESGVTDDFHF
+68 QEESGVTDDFHYIH
-80 MNNIMGFASKEI
+80 NIMGFSSKEI
-92 EQAKKEGFTD
+92 EKAKEEGFTD

-114 SKKKAN
+114 NKKKAN

-152 EEYNKMLIQVNEI
+152 DEENKLLIQI
-165 NPKFLAGYT
+165 NDIKPKFLSGHV
-174 ILADKLHQNNKIEIV
+174 ILSKQNQKIEIV
-189 KDPSSDISRLAK
+189 KDPLSDISRMAK

-207 RIIREKKEASK
+207 RYIREKKEATK
-218 YLELEEGDNSSNTNN
+218 YQDNQSEQNGDLSSVNDQNNGAN
-233 TKNIFNDMGIGDMNR
+233 TKNIFTDLNMNANIGI
-248 KFSEAMMEGNYEN
+248 EGLSPELSQAIAESSYAS
-261 MLKNKLEAVSEFAKT
+261 MLKNKLQAVSEFAKT
-276 KTIKEQKESL
+276 KTIKEQRESL
-286 PIFSVKEELLNIIR
+286 PIYSVREELLNIIR
-300 DNKVTII
+300 DNKVVII

-322 LYENGYAKYGIIGCT
+322 LYESGYAKYGIIGCT

-346 VAKRVSEEMCIELGD
+346 VAKRVSEEMNTQLGD
-361 IVGYTIRFE
+361 VVGYTIRFE
-370 EFINEKTT
+370 EFIDENKT

-398 NTYSVII
+398 NMYSVII

-445 KFSSFFGDAPI
+445 KFSTFFGEAPI
-456 YQIPGRTFQ
+456 YVIPGRTFQ
-465 VTYNYAKSTP
+465 VSYQYGKSTP

-481 AVKKAIEV
+481 AVKKTIEV
-489 HLRYPQGDILV
+489 HLQYPQGDILV

-510 TCLLLNERL
+510 TCLLLKERL
-519 KRFEGNVPKIV
+519 RQLGENVPKIV

-547 QKTKYRKCIVATNI
+547 QKTEHRKCIVATNI

-576 SGLCKL
+576 TGLCKL

-625 HSFNNEMWEN
+625 HSYNSEMWEN

-654 LKIDNLLEFEFMDP
+654 LKIDDLLEFDFMDP
-668 PPHDTILNSMYQLWQ
+668 PPPDTILNSMYQLWQ
-683 LGALDDNGDLT
+683 LGALDNNGDLT

-705 DPSLSK
+705 DPALSK

-743 YEKQADLARE
+743 HEKQADLARE
-753 RFYIPES
+753 RFYVPES

-768 YEKWRLNNNSIEW
+768 YEEWRINDNSKEW
-781 ANENFLN
+781 ANENYLN

-799 KQIILIMLNNN
+799 KQIVLIMQNNN
-810 INLISCNNN
+810 IQLVSCKNN
-819 WEYVRKCI
+819 WEDVRKCI
-827 IAGYFLNAAKLKGIG
+827 VAGYFLNAAKLKGIG

-886 VTAIEPSWLVEVA
+886 VTAIESSWLVEVV
-899 PNFFSFKKI
+899 PDFFSFKKI
-908 ENDNLLKIKLQNE
+908 VSDNPLHSTLDKNDNKEE
-921 EKKEND
+921 EKKEE
-927 VKEEDINNKDE
+927 KEDEDEITEKNTNNIDLDE
-938 NKDEGDEE
+938 N
-946 TEKFSENEK
+946 
-955 EINNEDINS
+955 NNIS
-964 NINNN
+964 
-969 CIELEEEKEEN
+969 L
-980 KIINGRNNKKEKS
+980 GRQTPSVCKEKIDR
-993 KLNIFNKKRKFRI
+993 LNNLKKKRRFHI
-1006 I
+1006 

>member
-1 MSRKTFKSSFF
+1 
-12 KQPFSRFTGRKHYLT
+12 
-27 KKFPKYTPQSLMPT
+27 
-41 DISTTTSKIPNFDF
+41 
-55 SEIERTT
+55 
-62 DRAWYD
+62 
-68 QEESGVTDDFHF
+68 
-80 MNNIMGFASKEI
+80 
-92 EQAKKEGFTD
+92 
-102 LKQKKLQLSKPL
+102 
-114 SKKKAN
+114 
-120 LIDTNKWELNR
+120 
-131 MITSGVVEK
+131 
-140 SNYNYQLYDDED
+140 
-152 EEYNKMLIQVNEI
+152 
-165 NPKFLAGYT
+165 
-174 ILADKLHQNNKIEIV
+174 
-189 KDPSSDISRLAK
+189 
-201 RGSNIL
+201 
-207 RIIREKKEASK
+207 
-218 YLELEEGDNSSNTNN
+218 
-233 TKNIFNDMGIGDMNR
+233 
-248 KFSEAMMEGNYEN
+248 
-261 MLKNKLEAVSEFAKT
+261 
-276 KTIKEQKESL
+276 
-286 PIFSVKEELLNIIR
+286 
-300 DNKVTII
+300 
-307 VGETGSGKTTQLTQY
+307 
-322 LYENGYAKYGIIGCT
+322 
-337 QPRRVAAVC
+337 
-346 VAKRVSEEMCIELGD
+346 
-361 IVGYTIRFE
+361 
-370 EFINEKTT
+370 
-378 KIKYM
+378 
-383 TEGILLRESLTDNEL
+383 
-398 NTYSVII
+398 
-405 MDEAHERSLCTD
+405 
-417 VLFGILKKI
+417 
-426 IAKRRD
+426 
-432 LKLIIT
+432 
-438 SATMNSK
+438 
-445 KFSSFFGDAPI
+445 
-456 YQIPGRTFQ
+456 
-465 VTYNYAKSTP
+465 
-475 EDYVDA
+475 
-481 AVKKAIEV
+481 
-489 HLRYPQGDILV
+489 
-500 FMTGQEDIEA
+500 MTGQEDIEA

-519 KRFEGNVPKIV
+519 KQLGENVPKIV

-576 SGLCKL
+576 TGLCKL

-625 HSFNNEMWEN
+625 HSFNTEMWEN

-683 LGALDDNGDLT
+683 LGALDENGDLT
-694 ELGKVMVEFPL
+694 DLGKVMVEFPL

-711 ILIVSEKYGCSSEI
+711 ILIVSKKYNCSSEI

-732 NVQSIFVRPKD
+732 NVQSIFLRPKD

-799 KQIILIMLNNN
+799 RQIIQIMLNNN
-810 INLISCNNN
+810 IDLISCNNN

-908 ENDNLLKIKLQNE
+908 ESDNPLKIKMKKE
-921 EKKEND
+921 EKKNDETIKEEEND
-927 VKEEDINNKDE
+927 EVDE
-938 NKDEGDEE
+938 DEE
-946 TEKFSENEK
+946 TEKF
-955 EINNEDINS
+955 NEDDERDN
-964 NINNN
+964 NINKNI
-969 CIELEEEKEEN
+969 IELDENKEEN
-980 KIINGRNNKKEKS
+980 KIQNDKVINNKKEKS
-993 KLNIFNKKRKFRI
+993 KLNIFNKKRKFHI

>member
-41 DISTTTSKIPNFDF
+41 DISTTTSKMPNFDF

-346 VAKRVSEEMCIELGD
+346 VAKRVSEEMGTELGD

-927 VKEEDINNKDE
+927 GKEEDINNKDE
-938 NKDEGDEE
+938 NKDEDDEE

>member
-1 MSRKTFKSSFF
+1 
-12 KQPFSRFTGRKHYLT
+12 
-27 KKFPKYTPQSLMPT
+27 
-41 DISTTTSKIPNFDF
+41 
-55 SEIERTT
+55 
-62 DRAWYD
+62 
-68 QEESGVTDDFHF
+68 
-80 MNNIMGFASKEI
+80 
-92 EQAKKEGFTD
+92 
-102 LKQKKLQLSKPL
+102 
-114 SKKKAN
+114 
-120 LIDTNKWELNR
+120 
-131 MITSGVVEK
+131 
-140 SNYNYQLYDDED
+140 
-152 EEYNKMLIQVNEI
+152 
-165 NPKFLAGYT
+165 
-174 ILADKLHQNNKIEIV
+174 
-189 KDPSSDISRLAK
+189 
-201 RGSNIL
+201 
-207 RIIREKKEASK
+207 
-218 YLELEEGDNSSNTNN
+218 
-233 TKNIFNDMGIGDMNR
+233 
-248 KFSEAMMEGNYEN
+248 
-261 MLKNKLEAVSEFAKT
+261 
-276 KTIKEQKESL
+276 
-286 PIFSVKEELLNIIR
+286 
-300 DNKVTII
+300 
-307 VGETGSGKTTQLTQY
+307 
-322 LYENGYAKYGIIGCT
+322 
-337 QPRRVAAVC
+337 
-346 VAKRVSEEMCIELGD
+346 
-361 IVGYTIRFE
+361 
-370 EFINEKTT
+370 
-378 KIKYM
+378 
-383 TEGILLRESLTDNEL
+383 
-398 NTYSVII
+398 
-405 MDEAHERSLCTD
+405 
-417 VLFGILKKI
+417 
-426 IAKRRD
+426 
-432 LKLIIT
+432 
-438 SATMNSK
+438 MNSK
-445 KFSSFFGDAPI
+445 KFSMFFGGAPI
-456 YQIPGRTFQ
+456 YMIPGRTFQ
-465 VTYNYAKSTP
+465 VDYHYGKSTP

-489 HLRYPQGDILV
+489 HLQYPQGDILV

-510 TCLLLNERL
+510 TCLLMHERL
-519 KRFEGNVPKIV
+519 RQLGENVPKIV

-547 QKTKYRKCIVATNI
+547 QKTEHRKCIVATNI

-576 SGLCKL
+576 TGLCKL

-625 HSFNNEMWEN
+625 HSFNSEMWEN

-694 ELGKVMVEFPL
+694 DLGKVMVEFPL

-768 YEKWRLNNNSIEW
+768 YEKWQLNNNSIEW

-810 INLISCNNN
+810 IELISCKNN
-819 WEYVRKCI
+819 WEDVRKCI

-908 ENDNLLKIKLQNE
+908 ESDNPLKVKIQNE
-921 EKKEND
+921 EKKESEEVKND
-927 VKEEDINNKDE
+927 EKEKVDDE
-938 NKDEGDEE
+938 DEE
-946 TEKFSENEK
+946 TEKFDENAK
-955 EINNEDINS
+955 DDDMDNKL
-964 NINNN
+964 NNN
-969 CIELEEEKEEN
+969 IIELDENEEEKKMLN
-980 KIINGRNNKKEKS
+980 DKNVKKEPS
-993 KLNIFNKKRKFRI
+993 KLKIFNKKRKFRI

>member
-1 MSRKTFKSSFF
+1 
-12 KQPFSRFTGRKHYLT
+12 
-27 KKFPKYTPQSLMPT
+27 
-41 DISTTTSKIPNFDF
+41 
-55 SEIERTT
+55 
-62 DRAWYD
+62 
-68 QEESGVTDDFHF
+68 
-80 MNNIMGFASKEI
+80 
-92 EQAKKEGFTD
+92 
-102 LKQKKLQLSKPL
+102 
-114 SKKKAN
+114 
-120 LIDTNKWELNR
+120 
-131 MITSGVVEK
+131 
-140 SNYNYQLYDDED
+140 
-152 EEYNKMLIQVNEI
+152 
-165 NPKFLAGYT
+165 
-174 ILADKLHQNNKIEIV
+174 
-189 KDPSSDISRLAK
+189 
-201 RGSNIL
+201 
-207 RIIREKKEASK
+207 
-218 YLELEEGDNSSNTNN
+218 
-233 TKNIFNDMGIGDMNR
+233 MNR

-346 VAKRVSEEMCIELGD
+346 VAKRVSEEMGTELGD

-927 VKEEDINNKDE
+927 GKEEDINNKDE
-938 NKDEGDEE
+938 NKDEDDEE

>member
-1 MSRKTFKSSFF
+1 MKKSFKSNFF

-41 DISTTTSKIPNFDF
+41 DISTAASKIPNFDF

-92 EQAKKEGFTD
+92 EKAKEEGFTD

-140 SNYNYQLYDDED
+140 TNFNYQLYDDED
-152 EEYNKMLIQVNEI
+152 EEYNKMLIQVNDI
-165 NPKFLAGYT
+165 NPKFLSGHT
-174 ILADKLHQNNKIEIV
+174 ILSEKLHQNNKIEIV
-189 KDPSSDISRLAK
+189 KDPSSDISRMAK

-207 RIIREKKEASK
+207 RYIREKKEASK
-218 YLELEEGDNSSNTNN
+218 FQELENDQGDNISNNN
-233 TKNIFNDMGIGDMNR
+233 NKTTKNIFNDMGFSDMNR
-248 KFSEAMMEGNYEN
+248 EFSEAAEGNYVN

-286 PIFSVKEELLNIIR
+286 PIFSVKEDLLNIIR
-300 DNKVTII
+300 DNKVVII

-322 LYENGYAKYGIIGCT
+322 LYESGYAKYGIIGCT

-346 VAKRVSEEMCIELGD
+346 VAKRVSEEMGTELGD

-370 EFINEKTT
+370 EFINEEKT

-398 NTYSVII
+398 NMYSVII

-445 KFSSFFGDAPI
+445 KFSTFFGGAPI

-465 VTYNYAKSTP
+465 VTYQYAKSTP

-489 HLRYPQGDILV
+489 HLQYPQGDILV

-519 KRFEGNVPKIV
+519 KQLGENVPKIV

-547 QKTKYRKCIVATNI
+547 QKTKYRKCIVAT
-561 AETSLTLDGVKYVID
+561 KYVID
-576 SGLCKL
+576 TGLCKL

-625 HSFNNEMWEN
+625 HSFNTEMWEN

-683 LGALDDNGDLT
+683 LGALDENGDLT

-711 ILIVSEKYGCSSEI
+711 ILIVSEKYKCSSEI

-799 KQIILIMLNNN
+799 KQIVQIMLSNQ
-810 INLISCNNN
+810 IELISCNNN

-827 IAGYFLNAAKLKGIG
+827 IAGYFLNAARLKGIG

-908 ENDNLLKIKLQNE
+908 ESDNPLKIKIRNE
-921 EKKEND
+921 EKKDDEIIKKENND
-927 VKEEDINNKDE
+927 EIND
-938 NKDEGDEE
+938 DEE
-946 TEKFSENEK
+946 TEKYKAEDEK
-955 EINNEDINS
+955 DN

-969 CIELEEEKEEN
+969 IIELKENEEEKKIEN
-980 KIINGRNNKKEKS
+980 DKSANNKKEKG
-993 KLNIFNKKRKFRI
+993 KLNIFNKKRKFQI

>member
-346 VAKRVSEEMCIELGD
+346 VAKRVSEEMGTELGD

-927 VKEEDINNKDE
+927 GKEEDINNKDE
-938 NKDEGDEE
+938 NKDEDDEE

>member
-218 YLELEEGDNSSNTNN
+218 YLELEEGDNSLNTNN

-346 VAKRVSEEMCIELGD
+346 VAKRVSEEMGTELGD

-927 VKEEDINNKDE
+927 GKEEDINNKDE
-938 NKDEGDEE
+938 NKDEDDEE

>member
-1 MSRKTFKSSFF
+1 MKGNSHFKSGFL
-12 KQPFSRFTGRKHYLT
+12 KQTFARYTGRKHYIT
-27 KKFPKYTPQSLMPT
+27 KKFPKFTPQSLNST
-41 DISTTTSKIPNFDF
+41 NDITLNNGKINYDL
-55 SEIERTT
+55 SEIERCT
-62 DRAWYD
+62 DRDWYD

-80 MNNIMGFASKEI
+80 IHNIMGFSSKEI
-92 EQAKKEGFTD
+92 EKAKEEGFTD
-102 LKQKKLQLSKPL
+102 LRQKKLQLSKPL
-114 SKKKAN
+114 NKKKAN

-140 SNYNYQLYDDED
+140 SNYNYQLYDED
-152 EEYNKMLIQVNEI
+152 EEDNKLLIQVNDI
-165 NPKFLAGYT
+165 KPKFLSGHI
-174 ILADKLHQNNKIEIV
+174 ILTKQNQKIEIV
-189 KDPSSDISRLAK
+189 KDPMSDISRMAK

-207 RIIREKKEASK
+207 RYIRERKEATK
-218 YLELEEGDNSSNTNN
+218 YQENQEQINGDLNSNMNN
-233 TKNIFNDMGIGDMNR
+233 EMKTKNIFQDLNINNLEIEGISPELSQTMV
-248 KFSEAMMEGNYEN
+248 EGSYAN
-261 MLKNKLEAVSEFAKT
+261 MLKNKLAAISEFAKT

-322 LYENGYAKYGIIGCT
+322 LYESGYAKYGIIGCT

-346 VAKRVSEEMCIELGD
+346 VAKRVSEEMNTKLGD

-370 EFINEKTT
+370 EFVNEEKT

-398 NTYSVII
+398 NMYSVII

-432 LKLIIT
+432 LKLIVT

-445 KFSSFFGDAPI
+445 KFSTFFGDAPI
-456 YQIPGRTFQ
+456 YMIPGRTFQ
-465 VTYNYAKSTP
+465 VNYHYGKSTP

-489 HLRYPQGDILV
+489 HLQYPQGDILV

-519 KRFEGNVPKIV
+519 KKLGENVPKIV

-547 QKTKYRKCIVATNI
+547 QKTEHRKCIVATNI

-576 SGLCKL
+576 TGLCKL

-625 HSFNNEMWEN
+625 HSFNSEMWEN

-654 LKIDNLLEFEFMDP
+654 LKIDNLLEFDFMDP

-705 DPSLSK
+705 DPALSK
-711 ILIVSEKYGCSSEI
+711 ILIISEKYGCSSEI

-743 YEKQADLARE
+743 CEKQADLARE

-768 YEKWRLNNNSIEW
+768 YEKWSLNGNSMEW
-781 ANENFLN
+781 ANENYLN

-810 INLISCNNN
+810 IKLVSCKNN
-819 WEYVRKCI
+819 WEEVRKCI

-886 VTAIEPSWLVEVA
+886 VTAIESSWLVEVV

-908 ENDNLLKIKLQNE
+908 VNDNPLHLSKDQKDKIE
-921 EKKEND
+921 EKKEEISEND
-927 VKEEDINNKDE
+927 
-938 NKDEGDEE
+938 DEE
-946 TEKFSENEK
+946 TEK
-955 EINNEDINS
+955 
-964 NINNN
+964 
-969 CIELEEEKEEN
+969 
-980 KIINGRNNKKEKS
+980 NNKKIIPLDEDKDKDLDNKFKKDENNLKQNS
-993 KLNIFNKKRKFRI
+993 KLNINKKKRRFHI